1 MEFRQLLGTRVYLEI
16 PEEPVSSIIL
26 DEQTLALREKERVDK
41 LGRLRVYAV
50 GAAVEGLCEGDEIM
64 IDPTSITKVL
74 KIPLSPD
81 KDVLLISYYDI
92 AHIW

>member
-1 MEFRQLLGTRVYLEI
+1 MEFRQLLGNRVYLEI

-41 LGRLRVYAV
+41 LGRLKVYAV
-50 GAAVEGLCEGDEIM
+50 GAAIEGLSEGDEIM

-81 KDVLLISYYDI
+81 KDVLLISYFDI